1 PEQTALGFAAMKGG
15 EFLNHTIKSNILFH
29 QHQQFK
35 IITDFHFGGYAK
47 CNNQLLG
54 FMCEFKEQYHF
65 ELDFVYTAKMMYGL
79 FQMIKQQH
87 FAGKQ
92 SIIAIHSGGLQ
103 GNRSINI

>member
-1 PEQTALGFAAMKGG
+1 
-15 EFLNHTIKSNILFH
+15 
-29 QHQQFK
+29 
-35 IITDFHFGGYAK
+35 
-47 CNNQLLG
+47 
-54 FMCEFKEQYHF
+54 
-65 ELDFVYTAKMMYGL
+65 MMYGL